1 MLVRMVADGVVRME
15 DALSDEAMLAI
26 DVVQAARLY
35 ASARR
40 VHDDFIFRETAR
52 RMAERLATV
61 RLVPQRV
68 LDLGSGDGADET
80 FLRDRFPDAWYCGL
94 DRSLARLLS
103 VTERRAV
110 SGWRRWTRPAH
121 RPPLVNADFASLPFA
136 ARSFDCLWSNLAIH
150 WSSAPHRVIAEWSR
164 VTNVGG
170 LLTFSAFGPD
180 TMREV
185 VDAFAQVDDEKHVL
199 PFTDLHDYGDM
210 LVASGFVT
218 PVVDAE
224 RIVLTYAEPADLW
237 RDVRSLGG
245 NAAIG
250 RIRSLRGRAFRT
262 ALDEALATTRGPDGR
277 YRLSL
282 ELVFAHA
289 WKGETRKTA
298 AGETIVRMP
307 MPRVS

>member
-1 MLVRMVADGVVRME
+1 MD
-15 DALSDEAMLAI
+15 DAMSDDPTLAI
-26 DVVQAARLY
+26 DIAQAARLH
-35 ASARR
+35 ANARR
-40 VHDDFIFRETAR
+40 AHDDFIFRETAR
-52 RMAERLATV
+52 RMGERLATV
-61 RLVPQRV
+61 RLTPQRV
-68 LDLGSGDGADET
+68 LDLGGGSGADAP
-80 FLRDRFPDAWYCGL
+80 FLRERFPAAWYCGL
-94 DRSLARLLS
+94 DRSLARLRS
-103 VTERRAV
+103 IPAVRRHWL
-110 SGWRRWTRPAH
+110 GRPH
-121 RPPLVNADFASLPFA
+121 RQALVNADFASLPFA
-136 ARSFDCLWSNLAIH
+136 SRTFDCLWSNLAIH
-150 WSSAPHRVIAEWSR
+150 WSSAPHRAIAEWSR
-164 VTNVGG
+164 VTSVGG

-185 VDAFAQVDDEKHVL
+185 VDAFTRVDGATHVL

-218 PVVDAE
+218 PVIDAE

-250 RIRSLRGRAFRT
+250 RVRSLRGRAFRG
-262 ALDEALATTRGPDGR
+262 ALDDALAATRGADGR

-289 WKGETRKTA
+289 WKGESRKTV

-307 MPRVS
+307 SPRGS